1 MWKRGGLEMS
11 EVLDNLLYSEEHE
24 WAQQGE
30 GRVVRVGITDH
41 AQHLLGDIVFVE
53 FPEVGSAIS
62 AGDSVGSIESVKTVS
77 ELYSPVSGTVTK
89 INDALESSPELI
101 NYQPYGGGWI
111 FELELDSE
119 FADAVSGLLDAAA
132 YKELVGE

>member
-1 MWKRGGLEMS
+1 MS

-24 WAQQGE
+24 WAQQVE

-77 ELYSPVSGTVTK
+77 ELYSPVSGKVTK
-89 INDALESSPELI
+89 INDGLEASPELI
-101 NYQPYGGGWI
+101 NDKPYGEGWI
-111 FELELDSE
+111 FEIEVDGE
-119 FADAVSGLLDAAA
+119 YTDAVKGLLDAAGYSA
-132 YKELVGE
+132 LVGE

>member
-1 MWKRGGLEMS
+1 MS

-24 WAQQGE
+24 WAQQVE
-30 GRVVRVGITDH
+30 GRIVRVGITDH

-77 ELYSPVSGTVTK
+77 ELYSPVSGKVTK
-89 INDALESSPELI
+89 INDGLEASPELI
-101 NYQPYGGGWI
+101 NDKPYGEGWI
-111 FELELDSE
+111 FEIEVDGE
-119 FADAVSGLLDAAA
+119 YAEAVEGLLDAAGYRA
-132 YKELVGE
+132 LVGE

>member
-1 MWKRGGLEMS
+1 MS
-11 EVLDNLLYSEEHE
+11 EVLDNLIYSEEHE

-30 GRVVRVGITDH
+30 GRIVRVGITDH

-89 INDALESSPELI
+89 INDALENSPELI
-101 NYQPYGGGWI
+101 NDQPYSGGWI
-111 FELELDSE
+111 FELEIDGE
-119 FADAVSGLLDAAA
+119 YADAVSGLLDAAA
-132 YKELVGE
+132 YRLLVGE

>member
-1 MWKRGGLEMS
+1 MS

-24 WAQQGE
+24 WAQQVE

-53 FPEVGSAIS
+53 FPEVGSTIS

-89 INDALESSPELI
+89 VNDGLEASPELI
-101 NYQPYGGGWI
+101 NDQPYGGGWI
-111 FELELDSE
+111 LRLKLMESMLML
-119 FADAVSGLLDAAA
+119 
-132 YKELVGE
+132 

>member
-1 MWKRGGLEMS
+1 MS
-11 EVLDNLLYSEEHE
+11 EVLDHLLYSEEHE
-24 WAQQGE
+24 WAQQVE
-30 GRVVRVGITDH
+30 GRVVRIGITDH

-89 INDALESSPELI
+89 INDGLEASPELI
-101 NYQPYGGGWI
+101 NDKPYGEGWI
-111 FELELDSE
+111 FEIEVDGE
-119 FADAVSGLLDAAA
+119 YADAVKGLLDASGYRA
-132 YKELVGE
+132 LVGE

>member
-1 MWKRGGLEMS
+1 MS

-24 WAQQGE
+24 WAEGQ

-53 FPEVGSAIS
+53 FPEIGAAIT

-89 INDALESSPELI
+89 INDALEASPELI
-101 NYQPYGGGWI
+101 NDQPYSGGWI
-111 FELELDSE
+111 FELELEGD
-119 FADAVSGLLDAAA
+119 FAEATSGLLNAAA
-132 YKELVGE
+132 YRELVGE

>member
-1 MWKRGGLEMS
+1 MS

-24 WAQQGE
+24 WAQQVE

-89 INDALESSPELI
+89 INDGLEASPELI
-101 NYQPYGGGWI
+101 NDKPYGGGWI
-111 FELELDSE
+111 FEIEVDRE
-119 FADAVSGLLDAAA
+119 YAEAVKGLLDAAGYRA
-132 YKELVGE
+132 LVGE

>member
-1 MWKRGGLEMS
+1 MS

-24 WAQQGE
+24 WAQQVE

-53 FPEVGSAIS
+53 FPEVGSTIS

-89 INDALESSPELI
+89 VNDGLEASPELI
-101 NYQPYGGGWI
+101 NDQPYGG
-111 FELELDSE
+111 
-119 FADAVSGLLDAAA
+119 
-132 YKELVGE
+132 VGFLRLKLMENMLML

>member
-1 MWKRGGLEMS
+1 MS

-24 WAQQGE
+24 WAQQVE
-30 GRVVRVGITDH
+30 GRIVRVGITDH

-77 ELYSPVSGTVTK
+77 ELYSPVSGKVTK
-89 INDALESSPELI
+89 INDGLEASPELI
-101 NYQPYGGGWI
+101 NDKPYGEGWI
-111 FELELDSE
+111 FEIEVDGE
-119 FADAVSGLLDAAA
+119 YAEAVEGLLDTAGYRA
-132 YKELVGE
+132 LVGE

>member
-1 MWKRGGLEMS
+1 MS

-53 FPEVGSAIS
+53 FPEVGAAIT

-77 ELYSPVSGTVTK
+77 ELYSPVSGKVIK
-89 INDALESSPELI
+89 INDALEASPELI
-101 NYQPYGGGWI
+101 NDQPYGDGWI
-111 FELELDSE
+111 FELELDDE

-132 YKELVGE
+132 YKELIGE